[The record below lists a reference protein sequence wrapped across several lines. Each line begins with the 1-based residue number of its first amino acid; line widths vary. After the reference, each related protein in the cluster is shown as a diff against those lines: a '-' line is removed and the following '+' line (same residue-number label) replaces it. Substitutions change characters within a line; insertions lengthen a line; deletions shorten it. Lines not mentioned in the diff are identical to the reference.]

1 MALKNAG
8 PLYER
13 KRISTR
19 IYRSYDDDDNEVG
32 DFLMKIMTSLQAKKS
47 RYYGEADSIQG

>member
-47 RYYGEADSIQG
+47 RYYGEVDSIQG